1 MNDDELFLRTLQ
13 DLSQKV
19 NLGNEYDWLRAS
31 ALVRQLLID
40 GHPLVERVNR
50 VYGLKLRF
58 GVPDVSGA
66 VDEHTMVF
74 MAGDTLLS
82 VLPIRMVNRDGFLA
96 APLIYIRGRWFT
108 TAEIVGTVANALG
121 GVHRG
126 DPSTG
131 SQEELTA
138 LNAAIQVLGGG
149 AATAQIRGIGHMT
162 IRGLKPLAKVVAKKL
177 GASITW
183 TSASSSEQL

>member
-1 MNDDELFLRTLQ
+1 MHDDELFLRTIQ

-19 NLGNEYDWLRAS
+19 NVGDEYDWLRAS

-40 GHPLVERVNR
+40 GHPLVGRVNR

-58 GVPDVSGA
+58 EVPDASDA

-74 MAGDTLLS
+74 MAGDTLLG
-82 VLPIRMVNRDGFLA
+82 VLPMRTVNRDGFLA
-96 APLIYIRGRWFT
+96 APLIYVRGRWFT
-108 TAEIVGTVANALG
+108 TREIVDTVANALG
-121 GVHRG
+121 GVHKG
-126 DPSTG
+126 DLTAG
-131 SQEELTA
+131 SQQELSA

-162 IRGLKPLAKVVAKKL
+162 IRGLKPLAEVVATKL
-177 GASITW
+177 GVSITW
-183 TSASSSEQL
+183 TDASRGK